1 MKKLFRPIIQNAP
14 PEACQKVNQKKW
26 LVRQM
31 VQSSK
36 KPRNSLKSE
45 NEKNKINKYSINKS
59 EKFQNKN
66 NNNCM
71 S

>member
-45 NEKNKINKYSINKS
+45 NEKK
-59 EKFQNKN
+59 
-66 NNNCM
+66 
-71 S
+71 